1 MRNLLYSRCS
11 RRVFGFLFL
20 LALSVGVVSRLTAQ
34 EAAPAA
40 ASAVQTV
47 APAAAPEAAKP
58 EAAKTD
64 KEKED
69 VFLLDGPIVKWT
81 AKTFNVSRETAATI
95 FEWANFAVLFF
106 GIAIPLF
113 RFLPK
118 FLRKRAEKL
127 RNDIESARKVT
138 EDANARL
145 SAVEAK
151 LSGLSDEIAAFRA
164 QVEAES
170 AGDEARIKGTIAEE
184 SARIVAAAEQELNSA
199 AAQATR
205 SLRHFAADL
214 AIDQAAKQLALTP
227 EADKALITQFIADV
241 NKGGL
246 N

>member
-1 MRNLLYSRCS
+1 
-11 RRVFGFLFL
+11 L